1 MHNKQTLIS
10 FVAVCGILFFI
21 FLVYLPGV
29 AGPFVFDDLSN
40 ITNNAFLKLQ
50 SLSPSALYSSATSGH
65 AGPLKRPVAMLSFAL
80 NYFYAD
86 GYDARVFK
94 FTNIVIHCLNALLL
108 LVLCLQLLER
118 TNIFSKNKYNKS
130 TLFWLAAGISLI
142 WAIHPINLTSV
153 LYVVQRM
160 TTLSTLFSLGCI
172 TLYLHARNT
181 QITSGFSYKALFLFT
196 LSLLSLTLALFSKEN
211 AVLIPLIILWIELT
225 LYPQEHPWARFKHLT
240 RNTRWFIYSLLIF
253 TCITSLIVLID
264 YASASYHHR
273 PFSMLERV
281 LTEPRVLCFYL
292 SLILLPRINSFGLFH
307 DDILLSTSVF
317 SPWTTLLAII
327 FIASLALSAIY
338 YRKTQPLYALGI
350 GWFFI
355 GHLLE
360 SSFFA
365 LEIAHEHR
373 NNFPSIGIILAIFAL
388 IPNSH
393 LVPTK
398 KIAAGFFA
406 VVLIL
411 ASSTYLRATQW
422 SSYHRLAYYEA
433 AHHPDSPAIQALLSN
448 AANQAGDIET
458 ATQAIKKAMAL
469 EPKEIAY
476 ALHHQNILAIYKK
489 SIPDDLQ
496 QETLKRIR
504 NNPVTASAKLA
515 LHQIA
520 GCLHLP
526 ACEPLQNNY
535 LAWINQLI
543 KQDPRNADY
552 YYHRGRTQRALN
564 NPLAAL
570 NDFQRAHELHRTF
583 LQPLFEV
590 IDILLRSGQLS
601 AAEEVVTWLENSNQ
615 ASMLKRDQ
623 EINQLKQFISHLKE
637 GAAQSNQELSK

>member
-1 MHNKQTLIS
+1 MYNKQTLAKYFLALS
-10 FVAVCGILFFI
+10 GII
-21 FLVYLPGV
+21 FLIFLAYIPGLS
-29 AGPFVFDDLSN
+29 GPFIFDDLSN
-40 ITNNAFLKLQ
+40 ITNNNFLQLQ
-50 SLSPSALYSSATSGH
+50 SLSPSTLYSSATSGH

-80 NYFYAD
+80 NYFYAG
-86 GYDARVFK
+86 GYDASAFK
-94 FTNIVIHCLNALLL
+94 LTNIFIHSLNAILLL
-108 LVLCLQLLER
+108 TLCLQLLKS
-118 TNIFSKNKYNKS
+118 TDSLTGNNHNKN

-142 WAIHPINLTSV
+142 WAVHPINLTSV

-160 TTLSTLFSLGCI
+160 TALSTLFSLGCI
-172 TLYLHARNT
+172 ILYLRARKA
-181 QITSGFSYKALFLFT
+181 QITSGFNNKTLFLFT

-211 AVLIPLIILWIELT
+211 AALIPLIILWVELT
-225 LYPQEHPWARFKHLT
+225 LYPQQHPWARFKHLT
-240 RNTRWFIYSLLIF
+240 RNTRWFIYALLIF
-253 TCITSLIVLID
+253 TCIVGLIILID

-307 DDILLSTSVF
+307 DDILLSTSIF

-327 FIASLALSAIY
+327 FISSLALSAIY

-388 IPNSH
+388 IPKSH

-398 KIAAGFFA
+398 KTAAGFFA

-422 SSYHRLAYYEA
+422 SSYQRLAYYEA

-448 AANQAGDIET
+448 AANQVGDIET

-476 ALHHQNILAIYKK
+476 ALHYQNILAIYKK
-489 SIPDDLQ
+489 AIPDNLQ
-496 QETLKRIR
+496 KETLKRIK

-520 GCLHLP
+520 ACLHQP
-526 ACEPLQNNY
+526 ACEPLQSNY
-535 LAWINQLI
+535 LEWIDQLI
-543 KQDPRNADY
+543 EQEPRNADY
-552 YYHRGRTQRALN
+552 YYHRGRAHRALN

-570 NDFQRAHELHRTF
+570 NDFQRAHELHHTF
-583 LQPLFEV
+583 MQPLFEMV
-590 IDILLRSGQLS
+590 DILLRSGQLS
-601 AAEEVVTWLENSNQ
+601 AAEEIVTWLENSNQ
-615 ASMLKRDQ
+615 ASTLKRDQ
-623 EINQLKQFISHLKE
+623 EINQLKQFMSRLKE
-637 GAAQSNQELSK
+637 GTVRSSK

>member
-1 MHNKQTLIS
+1 MYNKQTLAKY
-10 FVAVCGILFFI
+10 FLALTGII
-21 FLVYLPGV
+21 FLIFLAYLPGLS
-29 AGPFVFDDLSN
+29 GPFIFDDLSN
-40 ITNNAFLKLQ
+40 IINNSFIQLQ

-80 NYFYAD
+80 NYFYTG
-86 GYDARVFK
+86 GYDASVFK
-94 FTNIVIHCLNALLL
+94 LTNIIIHCLNALLI
-108 LVLCLQLLER
+108 LVLCLQLLKR
-118 TNIFSKNKYNKS
+118 TNSLAENKYNKNI
-130 TLFWLAAGISLI
+130 LFWLAAGISLI

-160 TTLSTLFSLGCI
+160 TALSTLFSLGCI
-172 TLYLHARNT
+172 ILYLYARNT
-181 QITSGFSYKALFLFT
+181 QIVKGFNNKVFLLFA

-211 AVLIPLIILWIELT
+211 AVLIPLIIVWIELT
-225 LYPQEHPWARFKHLT
+225 LYPQQKPWARFKQLT
-240 RNTRWFIYSLLIF
+240 RNTRWFIYALLIF
-253 TCITSLIVLID
+253 TCITGLIILID
-264 YASASYHHR
+264 YASASYNHR

-307 DDILLSTSVF
+307 DDILLSTSIF

-327 FIASLALSAIY
+327 FIVSLVLSAIY
-338 YRKTQPLYALGI
+338 YRKTKPLYSLGI

-489 SIPDDLQ
+489 PIPDGLQ
-496 QETLKRIR
+496 QETLKRIK

-526 ACEPLQNNY
+526 ACEPLQSNY
-535 LAWINQLI
+535 LEWINQLI
-543 KQDPRNADY
+543 EQEPRNADY
-552 YYHRGRTQRALN
+552 YYHRGRAHRAIN
-564 NPLAAL
+564 STLAAL

-583 LQPLFEV
+583 MQPLFEM
-590 IDILLRSGQLS
+590 IDILLRSGQLT

-615 ASMLKRDQ
+615 ASTLKRDK
-623 EINQLKQFISHLKE
+623 EIKQLKEFISRLKVDTT
-637 GAAQSNQELSK
+637 QSNQ